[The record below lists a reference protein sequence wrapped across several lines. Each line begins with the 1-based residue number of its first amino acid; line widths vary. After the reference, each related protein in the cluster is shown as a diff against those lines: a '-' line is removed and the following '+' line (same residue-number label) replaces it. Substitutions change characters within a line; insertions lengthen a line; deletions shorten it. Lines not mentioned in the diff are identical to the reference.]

1 MKFYA
6 VQWSWDGADSEDPMT
21 EWFTTKKE
29 AIARAKEVAIDN
41 EDGIYGSFINV
52 YKSEVPTTKKALLK
66 WLNHCSGVVSVPESN
81 LIRKQEAMTST
92 NQSVQS
98 VQWRWGVSDE

>member
-6 VQWSWDGADSEDPMT
+6 VQWRWDGSDTDDPMT
-21 EWFTTKKE
+21 EWFTTKTE

-41 EDGIYGSFINV
+41 EDGIYGSCICV
-52 YKSEVPTTKKALLK
+52 YKSEVPTTKKALLE
-66 WLNHCSGVVSVPESN
+66 WLNDCSGVVFVPESN
-81 LIRKQEAMTST
+81 LIRQQEAMTST

-98 VQWRWGVSDE
+98 VQWRWEVSDE